1 MRSWIKPAL
10 FFTCL
15 IPLAQLVYGFYSDDL
30 TANPIEFI
38 TRFTGSWTLIILI
51 TSLAITPLRKIF
63 GWNALIRYR
72 RMLGLFAF
80 FYAVLHFLT
89 YMVLDHYFD
98 FQAIAKDIFKRPY
111 VTAGF
116 TSFVLMLPLALTSTA
131 AMIRRLGKRW
141 QQLHRL
147 AYVAA
152 AAGVLHFYWLVK
164 SDIRRPLQ
172 YGAVLALLLGVR
184 LAYAF
189 LTAAS
194 KRFAAKAK
202 GLTQQSGR
210 SRSTSAQ

>member
-10 FFTCL
+10 FIAFL
-15 IPLAQLVYGFYSDDL
+15 IPLAQLAYGFYSDDL
-30 TANPIEFI
+30 TANPIEYI
-38 TRFTGSWTLIILI
+38 TRFTGSWALIILI
-51 TSLAITPLRKIF
+51 TSLAVTPLRKIF

-80 FYAVLHFLT
+80 FYAVLHFST
-89 YMVLDHYFD
+89 YMVLDHFFD

-116 TSFVLMLPLALTSTA
+116 TSFVLMIPLALTSTA

-147 AYVAA
+147 VYVAA

-164 SDIRRPLQ
+164 SDIRRPVQ

-184 LAYAF
+184 LAYA
-189 LTAAS
+189 LSPAAS
-194 KRFAAKAK
+194 KRITGKTKIIAPR
-202 GLTQQSGR
+202 TDN
-210 SRSTSAQ
+210 SRSTSRP